1 MGKQGS
7 ILESLSDLHQI
18 NEATSNFSAKLN
30 TVIGSA
36 SKGQQDFIKKFLNS
50 IYLGIMKEYGGYI
63 EGKRPIVK
71 DMKSYKYITWKMQ
84 TNQSTHY
91 NSLHKFVDSMG
102 TTTDMYIGGEQYTC
116 MVLDQ
121 DGKVVK
127 DDNSYSSEGGFSIEK
142 NPFVGYRY
150 AWGKNEKVDVN
161 VAGDTFKFVVSVPN
175 LEYIAWENP
184 DVTKDIRR
192 NKYVFNGKDFNATY
206 DAGEREFIIRTG
218 KDIMDQYNI
227 LYKKSPKAEKAF
239 SRLYSVFTKDMDKAS
254 FESILKEYGVRYEH
268 SWYSWD

>member
-1 MGKQGS
+1 M
-7 ILESLSDLHQI
+7 
-18 NEATSNFSAKLN
+18 
-30 TVIGSA
+30 
-36 SKGQQDFIKKFLNS
+36 KK
-50 IYLGIMKEYGGYI
+50 
-63 EGKRPIVK
+63 R
-71 DMKSYKYITWKMQ
+71 
-84 TNQSTHY
+84 
-91 NSLHKFVDSMG
+91 
-102 TTTDMYIGGEQYTC
+102 
-116 MVLDQ
+116 
-121 DGKVVK
+121 
-127 DDNSYSSEGGFSIEK
+127 
-142 NPFVGYRY
+142 
-150 AWGKNEKVDVN
+150 
-161 VAGDTFKFVVSVPN
+161 DTFKFVVSVPN